1 MIKVRNIEVAFEGKN
16 IFSGIN
22 LDVPES
28 TTAVILGRNGCGKSV
43 LLKCVAGL
51 IKPATGDILLDEV
64 NKDNTGE
71 KKRVEIGY
79 VFQKGGL
86 FDSMSVY
93 DNIAFALRRRN
104 IAEIEIQRKAIE
116 ALKKVGLFDVETRF
130 PQELSGGMQ
139 KRVSLARSLCMEPT
153 HMIYDDPTAGLDP
166 VLTDSI
172 AELLNDIRNVKRV
185 TSLVVTHD
193 LTLVEKVA
201 DSVHLLYNGEMVF
214 SGTKTAFFNNGNEYT
229 DQFIKG
235 ELDGPFSAF

>member
-1 MIKVRNIEVAFEGKN
+1 MIKIRNIEVAFDGKN

-28 TTAVILGRNGCGKSV
+28 TIAVILGRNGCGKSV

-51 IKPATGDILLDEV
+51 IRPATGDIILGKVDEGI
-64 NKDNTGE
+64 TGE
-71 KKRVEIGY
+71 KNRIEIGY

-104 IAEIEIQRKAIE
+104 VEESEIKRKAVD
-116 ALKKVGLFDVETRF
+116 ALEKVGLFEVENRF

-172 AELLNDIRNVKRV
+172 AELLNDIRNIKKV
-185 TSLVVTHD
+185 TSLMVTHD

-201 DSVHLLYNGEMVF
+201 DSVHLMYNGKIVF
-214 SGTKTAFFNNGNEYT
+214 SGTKTEFFSNGNEYT
-229 DQFIKG
+229 DQFIRG
-235 ELDGPFSAF
+235 ELDGPFSGF

>member
-1 MIKVRNIEVAFEGKN
+1 MIKVNNIEVAFEGKN
-16 IFSGIN
+16 IISGIN
-22 LDVPES
+22 LYVPES

-51 IKPATGDILLDEV
+51 IKPATGDIMLGKGNEDI
-64 NKDNTGE
+64 TGE

-104 IAEIEIQRKAIE
+104 VAESEIKRKAID
-116 ALKKVGLFDVETRF
+116 ALEKVGLFEVENRF

-139 KRVSLARSLCMEPT
+139 KRVSLARSLCVEPT

-172 AELLNDIRNVKRV
+172 AELLNNIRNVQNV
-185 TSLVVTHD
+185 TSLMVTHD

-201 DSVHLLYNGEMVF
+201 DSVHLMYNGKMVF
-214 SGTKTAFFNNGNEYT
+214 SGTKAEFFNKGNEYT
-229 DQFIKG
+229 DQFING
-235 ELDGPFSAF
+235 ELDGPFSVF